1 MDTVLDS
8 SRPAVS
14 VGPPLACF
22 PPAASPGPLVDLYDD
37 WLSLLP
43 DSYSDRK
50 RSIAFGLRCW
60 MDWRREH
67 CDGALGAAGDRRSVR
82 RSVATLQL
90 AMHSAQAD
98 IHARRHLRILGD
110 CCDRLLS
117 DIGRVR
123 NFDRRAL
130 YPLVELSHNV
140 GAGHLARW
148 IELVARDR
156 GEARAVSSAEPGSSM
171 RAESEL
177 LLCASIVRAISSRA
191 ADDFHELLGFC
202 AEMWRVLALLA
213 YRSDRSRTH
222 RQALAKATQ
231 ALRLARTEPFAAD
244 RMAWGA
250 FAFHRCV
257 ALFEWTLT
265 DRPGRDR
272 LRAAQLLESTA
283 AYAAAQ
289 HGDACLAGKAL
300 STWFADSAFSGLE
313 CLQALERSPWV
324 DRDHVDRSR
333 FFDHLAGPRGP
344 MHGVFSPEELTQ
356 LKRGLIDTGPAMTGA
371 PEVDDYLRYASGHR
385 ASAGVTQP
393 PRVHGNHRDHFHS
406 LLNPDSQPFASQ
418 MAQALVQSV
427 LDEFAR
433 HQAAMET
440 DPVFG
445 RFSYAPASFR
455 RRVDEVYLHQCAQ
468 TSALNLAFS
477 DEELHAVHLAFAPFA
492 LVDGCW
498 LAKAGS
504 ARHELPVG
512 PLLNGIFADETGN
525 GCHRRN
531 HATLYRQLMVQL
543 GCDLPAVWQKDF
555 AQDRR
560 VPSLAFK
567 VPAFLLALDLAFD
580 RHMPELLGV
589 NLAIEMTGLDGFYNA
604 MSHGLELRGIDS
616 AFWRV
621 HISVDN
627 LATGHARQSAM
638 AIEHC
643 LDAIGRALG
652 TQCQQSTW
660 QRIWN
665 GFLAMVYLFRIEMS
679 VLLSAARMTQTSHI
693 SKDTTE
699 GTA

>member
-8 SRPAVS
+8 WRRADS
-14 VGPPLACF
+14 VGARLAF
-22 PPAASPGPLVDLYDD
+22 LSPDVSPDQSVDLYDD
-37 WLSLLP
+37 WLTLLP
-43 DSYSDRK
+43 DAYSDRK

-67 CDGALGAAGDRRSVR
+67 CDGALDAAGDRHIVR

-90 AMHSAQAD
+90 AMRSAGAD
-98 IHARRHLRILGD
+98 IRAHRHLQILSE

-117 DIGRVR
+117 DIRRVR
-123 NFDRRAL
+123 NFDRPAL

-140 GAGHLARW
+140 GEGHLARW
-148 IELVARDR
+148 IELVSRAV
-156 GEARAVSSAEPGSSM
+156 GEAGAVSSAVPGSSM
-171 RAESEL
+171 RADPEL
-177 LLCASIVRAISSRA
+177 LLCASVVRAITSRA

-213 YRSDRSRTH
+213 YRTDRSRTH

-231 ALRLARTEPFAAD
+231 AVRLARAEPFASD
-244 RMAWGA
+244 KMAWGA

-257 ALFEWTLT
+257 ALFELTLT

-272 LRAAQLLESTA
+272 RRAAQLLESTA

-300 STWFADSAFSGLE
+300 SSWFADSTFSGLE

-324 DRDHVDRSR
+324 DTDYVDRSR
-333 FFDHLAGPRGP
+333 FFAHLAGPRGP
-344 MHGVFSPEELTQ
+344 MHGVFSPEELTL
-356 LKRGLIDTGPAMTGA
+356 LKRGLIDTGPAAARA
-371 PEVDDYLRYASGHR
+371 PEVDDYLRYSSGHR
-385 ASAGVTQP
+385 ASAGEARP
-393 PRVHGNHRDHFHS
+393 PCVHGNHRDHFYI

-427 LDEFAR
+427 LDEVAR
-433 HQAAMET
+433 HQAAMEA
-440 DPVFG
+440 DPVFS

-455 RRVDEVYLHQCAQ
+455 RRVDDVYLHQSAQ
-468 TSALNLAFS
+468 TSALNLEFS
-477 DEELHAVHLAFAPFA
+477 DEELRAVHLAFAPFA

-504 ARHELPVG
+504 ARHDLPVG
-512 PLLNGIFADETGN
+512 RILNAIFADETGN

-531 HATLYRQLMVQL
+531 HATLYRELLVQL
-543 GCDLPAVWQKDF
+543 GFDLPAVWQKDF

-567 VPAFLLALDLAFD
+567 APAFLLALDLAFH

-589 NLAIEMTGLDGFYNA
+589 NLAIEMTGLDGFYGA

-627 LATGHARQSAM
+627 LATGHARQSAL
-638 AIEHC
+638 AIEHF
-643 LDAIGRALG
+643 LDAIGRGLG

-660 QRIWN
+660 ERIWN

-679 VLLSAARMTQTSHI
+679 VLLSSARMTQTSHI